1 MSHPGPH
8 GHRPP
13 PPGVKQPGTG
23 APTQTAGFITV
34 QGRLFAPLE
43 GLNPADVLSGG
54 YGWLSPTDYVGG
66 VPQTLHCG
74 VDLNSGAS
82 CNSDEGLPV
91 VAPLAG
97 VVRRLLYWNGSSSGE
112 GNHLWLE
119 LLDDVAPGPTWV
131 HFDHL
136 QAFAVGEGQRVDPGQ
151 VVGYCGRSG
160 GWDCAHLHTEFLPAP
175 PAQGWSQW
183 PYQWSQA
190 QVEAAYYWPR
200 AWWDAAVAKVGQA
213 PPEVVSMILS
223 GAQAAAVQAVVW
235 ESYWEPAAADFAI
248 PTAWRDEWRR
258 GVWRGAPLSSEQ
270 LVPEDAV
277 EGKPAGSW
285 QLFQYG
291 AAVWLPGQSVSWNG

>member
-8 GHRPP
+8 GHTPP

-23 APTQTAGFITV
+23 APTQTAGFVNV
-34 QGRLFAPLE
+34 QGRLFAPLQ
-43 GLNPADVLSGG
+43 GLNPADVLQGG
-54 YGWLSPTDYVGG
+54 YGWLDATDGG
-66 VPQTLHCG
+66 ATRHPG
-74 VDLNSGAS
+74 ADLNSGGS
-82 CNSDEGLPV
+82 CNADEGLPV

-136 QAFAVGEGQRVDPGQ
+136 QAFAVGEGQRVEPGQ

-190 QVEAAYYWPR
+190 QVEAAYYQPS
-200 AWWDAAVAKVGQA
+200 AWWTAAAANVAGA
-213 PPEVVSMILS
+213 PPEVVTMLLE
-223 GAQAAAVQAVVW
+223 GWQLKGWVLAALYAQAGVPFNPDSATANAWCDELHRGVYRGRPRGEEHQIEDGVWQEYESGVVVW
-235 ESYWEPAAADFAI
+235 RQSD
-248 PTAWRDEWRR
+248 
-258 GVWRGAPLSSEQ
+258 GA
-270 LVPEDAV
+270 
-277 EGKPAGSW
+277 
-285 QLFQYG
+285 
-291 AAVWLPGQSVSWNG
+291 VSWNG